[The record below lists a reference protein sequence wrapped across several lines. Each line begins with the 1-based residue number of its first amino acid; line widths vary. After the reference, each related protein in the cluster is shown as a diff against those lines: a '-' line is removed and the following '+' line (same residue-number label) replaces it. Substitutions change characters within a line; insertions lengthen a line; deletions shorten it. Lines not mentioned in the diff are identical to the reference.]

1 MTNRVSLIAHKYSI
15 ENYTNEFW
23 HINHNICDRFCNRNV
38 IEFSIIF
45 DMIKRTQAVIRLFH
59 GQSISQLENII
70 SINNCHGFD

>member
-1 MTNRVSLIAHKYSI
+1 MANRVSLIAHKYSI

-23 HINHNICDRFCNRNV
+23 HINHIIYDENDPNV

-45 DMIKRTQAVIRLFH
+45 DMIKRTQAVVRLFH